1 MSYTLDIPNAP
12 NNPSQDQPLM
22 KANTNAINTLL
33 SVDHVPFNFGTS
45 GYHNVIHQTIQ
56 ALDPVTIS
64 GVNQVYAKNIT
75 PVSSVTATDTQLF
88 LKSGLGI
95 ISQMSGRLDGADG
108 YVWIGGILIQWGTVV
123 FPIGTVTFK
132 DRVPG
137 AIDFP
142 NNVFE
147 VIVSLTASATASQ
160 QATIGTR
167 LVTTTGFTI
176 KAVGG
181 AGAFGPT
188 GWPGFNWLAIG
199 N

>member
-1 MSYTLDIPNAP
+1 
-12 NNPSQDQPLM
+12 
-22 KANTNAINTLL
+22 
-33 SVDHVPFNFGTS
+33 
-45 GYHNVIHQTIQ
+45 
-56 ALDPVTIS
+56 
-64 GVNQVYAKNIT
+64 
-75 PVSSVTATDTQLF
+75 
-88 LKSGLGI
+88 
-95 ISQMSGRLDGADG
+95 MSGRLDGADG